1 MKKKMLFLLAD
12 DDADDQLLFLE
23 ALGEIDTSIECL
35 VALNG
40 EDALQKLK
48 DRRENLPNY
57 IFLDLNMPRMNG
69 LQCLNEIKK
78 MEQLHN
84 IPVIIYTTSAAQRDI
99 DESKKSGAEKFITKP
114 TSFQEL
120 KNILHELVA

>member
-1 MKKKMLFLLAD
+1 MLFLLAD